1 MVKQTVVKCRLKL
14 SPDDSSK
21 RKSKQ
26 LPVDLIITRP
36 ITRQVFDLILLRD
49 GVSIVHSFP
58 GIEHEDTGE
67 VTVQLNPEFV
77 LTLENSRLEA
87 LVRDAVEAT
96 INDRNNMSSYIAKRL
111 EEMQIKW
118 VKRRQKKEAEPV
130 EQTHTVVQD
139 TVWTCSD
146 CGAQNTESAD
156 KCTNCGVNK
165 SN

>member
-1 MVKQTVVKCRLKL
+1 MYLLKTNVQNNNKGKLFMVKQTVVKCRLKL

-58 GIEHEDTGE
+58 GMDCDDVGNTE
-67 VTVQLNPEFV
+67 VQLNPEFV
-77 LTLENSRLEA
+77 LTLKNSRLEA

-96 INDRNNMSSYIAKRL
+96 INDRQNMSLYIVARL
-111 EEMQIKW
+111 AEMQMKW
-118 VKRRQKKEAEPV
+118 EKRRLKKETKPV
-130 EQTHTVVQD
+130 E
-139 TVWTCSD
+139 
-146 CGAQNTESAD
+146 
-156 KCTNCGVNK
+156 
-165 SN
+165 